1 MRRMSHIPVAALFA
15 VGLGI
20 AAPAVAQ
27 DQDETFQVGVASWYG
42 DEFAGSIT
50 ASGEPFRP
58 GALTAAH
65 PSLPLGTEVKV
76 VNIENGREVVV
87 RINDRGPFSGNRI
100 IDLSEKAAKVL
111 AMRDDGIAKVRVE
124 PQ

>member
-1 MRRMSHIPVAALFA
+1 MKRMSHIPVAALFA
-15 VGLGI
+15 AGLI
-20 AAPAVAQ
+20 SATPAVVNAHE
-27 DQDETFQVGVASWYG
+27 DDFQIGVASWYG
-42 DEFAGSIT
+42 EKFAGSIT

-65 PSLPLGTEVKV
+65 PSLPMGTEVKV
-76 VNIENGREVVV
+76 VNMENGREVVV
-87 RINDRGPFSGNRI
+87 RINDRGPFAGNRI
-100 IDLSEKAAKVL
+100 IDLSEKAARIL